1 MRRQAEG
8 SIPKNTAVR
17 AARLRGVGWLA
28 ALAVAALF
36 LSVLALIA
44 VSLASPA
51 WSAEPDYTALFAG
64 RDGCFELYDLKSN
77 KTITRYNP
85 KRCATRLS
93 PCSTFKVPI
102 ALMAFD
108 AGILKDES
116 SSLKWDGTQ
125 YSRKEW
131 NQDQTAATWMS
142 RSVVWFSQR
151 LTPKLGMDRIKKYL
165 AGFHY
170 GNQDMSGGITKAW
183 LQTSLLISPDEQL
196 EFWKRFWREDLPV
209 SKHAFAMTKK
219 ITYVDTSPAGW
230 VLHGKTGSGALLGA
244 NGRPM
249 GGMGWF
255 AGHVS
260 KDGRELVFVTNY
272 ADQVSP
278 LDSLPPGPVAREI
291 TRKIL
296 HEMRLY

>member
-1 MRRQAEG
+1 MRPRADG
-8 SIPKNTAVR
+8 STSGNTVVR
-17 AARLRGVGWLA
+17 RIRLRGIGWLT
-28 ALAVAALF
+28 ALAVTALV
-36 LSVLALIA
+36 LSILALIA
-44 VSLASPA
+44 VALASPA
-51 WSAEPDYTALFAG
+51 WSAEPDYATLFSG
-64 RDGCFELYDLKSN
+64 RDGCFELYDLETN
-77 KTITRYNP
+77 KLVTRYNP

-102 ALMAFD
+102 SLMAFD
-108 AGILKDES
+108 AGILKDEN

-125 YSRKEW
+125 YSHEEW
-131 NQDQTAATWMS
+131 SQDQTAATWMS

-151 LTPKLGMDRIKKYL
+151 LTPQIGMERIKKYL

-196 EFWKRFWREDLPV
+196 EFWKRLWREELPV

-219 ITYVDTSPAGW
+219 ITYVDSSPAGW
-230 VLHGKTGSGALLGA
+230 ILNGKTGSGTILGA
-244 NGRPM
+244 DGKPM

-260 KDGRELVFVTNY
+260 KGNREFVFVTNY
-272 ADQVSP
+272 ADLVAHT
-278 LDSLPPGPVAREI
+278 DSLPPGPTAREI

-296 HEMRLY
+296 NQMGLY